1 MARHLPRAELLA
13 GLPEI
18 LASPKDD
25 GRVDGIV
32 VRPASEQR
40 QEVESIAISLARGL
54 EGDHWAKGC
63 WMSTEDGQP
72 HPDVQICIMSSRCI
86 ALIAQD
92 RDNWAPA
99 GDNLFVDMDLTPS
112 NLPPGT
118 QLSVGTAVIEITATP
133 HKGCAKFI
141 QRYGR
146 DACVFVNVDD
156 GDKYKLRG
164 IYARV
169 VKDGQLSLGDTMKKL
184 A

>member
-1 MARHLPRAELLA
+1 MARHLTRAELLA

-18 LASPKDD
+18 LAAPKDD

-40 QEVESIAISLARGL
+40 EEVESIGISLAGGF
-54 EGDHWAKGC
+54 EGDHWVRGC
-63 WMSTEDGQP
+63 WMSTEDGRP

-86 ALIAQD
+86 ALIAED

-118 QLSVGTAVIEITATP
+118 QLSVGTAVIEITDTP

-141 QRYGR
+141 ERYGR
-146 DACVFVNVDD
+146 DACVFVNMGD

-169 VKDGQLSLGDTMKKL
+169 VKDGQLSLGDTIKKL